1 MGREERV
8 KEVKKMRVRKEK
20 ERDIMK
26 IEREKSNKKKR
37 IKGDNFQNIKSKGD

>member
-8 KEVKKMRVRKEK
+8 KEVKKMREKKRKRKRHYENRKRKEQQ
-20 ERDIMK
+20 
-26 IEREKSNKKKR
+26 KKR